1 MIFRLFQVTYQLKK
15 SNLIGVLWYNIT
27 TMEKNIIEHISS
39 DLQLSQKQIEAVL
52 ALTAE
57 GNTIPFIARYR
68 KEVTGNLDEV
78 VIKAIIDQEKS
89 LRNLQERKETVLAK
103 IQEQGKLTDSL
114 KASILAAEK
123 LADVE
128 ELYLPYKEKRRTK
141 ATIAREA
148 GLFPLARLILQNAN
162 NLEKEAEVFV
172 CDAFPNTESALSGA
186 VDILVE
192 AMSEDVKLRSWT
204 YNEIWTY
211 SSITSQVKDKA
222 LDEKQIFQIYYDFSD
237 KVSKMQGYRTLALNR
252 GEKLGILK
260 VGFEHHFDKMV
271 RFFSVRFKEK
281 NIYIDDVIQQSIRKK
296 IVPAMERRIRTELTE
311 AAEDGAITLFSENL
325 RHLLLVSPLKG
336 KMVLGFDPAFR
347 TGAKLAVVDQTGKLM
362 TTQVIYPVAP
372 ASQAKIAQ
380 AKKDLAAIIS
390 DYNIEIIAIGNGTAS
405 RESEAFVAE
414 VLKDFPN
421 CSYVIVNE
429 SGASVYS
436 ASELARHEFPDLT
449 VEKRSAI
456 SIARRLQDPLAELVK
471 IDPKSIGVGQY
482 QHDVSQK
489 KLSDNLDFVVDT
501 VVNQVG
507 VNLNTASSVLL
518 SHVSGLN
525 KTISE
530 NIVKYREENG
540 SIKSRAEIKKVPRL
554 GAKAFEQAAGFL
566 RIPNAENILDN
577 TGVHPESY
585 PAVKELFK
593 RLAISDLDD
602 QARAKLKSIDIKTMS
617 QDLGLGFETLKDI
630 ISDLLKPGRDLRDDF
645 ETPVLRQD
653 ILDLKDLAI
662 GQKLEGTVRNVVD
675 FGAFVDIG
683 VHEDGLIHISE
694 MSQTFVNHPSQVLSV
709 GDLVTVW
716 VSKIDLAR
724 HKVNLSLIAP
734 NESH

>member
-1 MIFRLFQVTYQLKK
+1 
-15 SNLIGVLWYNIT
+15 
-27 TMEKNIIEHISS
+27 MEKNIIEHISS

-52 ALTAE
+52 TLTAE

-162 NLEKEAEVFV
+162 NLEKEAEAFV
-172 CDAFPNTESALSGA
+172 CNAFPNVESALSGA

-211 SSITSQVKDKA
+211 SLITSQVKDKG

-260 VGFEHHFDKMV
+260 VGFEHHFEKMI

-281 NIYIDDVIQQSIRKK
+281 NAYIEDVIQQSIRKK

-390 DYNIEIIAIGNGTAS
+390 DYNLEIIAIGNGTAS

-540 SIKSRAEIKKVPRL
+540 RIKSRAEIKKVPRL

-617 QDLGLGFETLKDI
+617 QDLGLGLETLQDI
-630 ISDLLKPGRDLRDDF
+630 ISDLLKPGRDLRDEF
-645 ETPVLRQD
+645 QTPVLRQD

>member
-1 MIFRLFQVTYQLKK
+1 MKNENIHKIAQELTIKENQIAK
-15 SNLIGVLWYNIT
+15 VL
-27 TMEKNIIEHISS
+27 E
-39 DLQLSQKQIEAVL
+39 
-52 ALTAE
+52 LTSE

-68 KEVTGNLDEV
+68 KEMTGNLDEV
-78 VIKAIIDQEKS
+78 QIKAIIDLDKS
-89 LRNLQERKETVLAK
+89 MTALAERKATVLSK
-103 IQEQGKLTDSL
+103 IEEQGKLTAEL
-114 KASILAAEK
+114 KKAIEVAEK

-148 GLFPLARLILQNAN
+148 GLFPLARLILQNKAS
-162 NLEKEAEVFV
+162 LEKEAQAFI
-172 CDAFPNTESALSGA
+172 CDGFETADKAIAGACEILIESF
-186 VDILVE
+186 
-192 AMSEDVKLRSWT
+192 SEDNRLRSWV
-204 YNEIWTY
+204 YNEIWSY
-211 SSITSQVKDKA
+211 SSMISSVKDETSDDK
-222 LDEKQIFQIYYDFSD
+222 KTFQIYYDFSE
-237 KVSKMQGYRTLALNR
+237 KVSKMQGYRILALNR

-260 VGFEHHFDKMV
+260 VGFDHNTEKMI
-271 RFFSVRFKEK
+271 RFMASRFK
-281 NIYIDDVIQQSIRKK
+281 NRNAYIDDVISKTIKKK
-296 IVPAMERRIRTELTE
+296 IVPAMERRIHSELTE
-311 AAEDGAITLFSENL
+311 SAEDGAIELFSENL
-325 RHLLLVSPLKG
+325 RNLLLVSPLKG

-372 ASQAKIAQ
+372 ASQAKIEQ
-380 AKKDLAAIIS
+380 SKKDLAELIS
-390 DYNIEIIAIGNGTAS
+390 SYGIEIIAIGNGTAS
-405 RESEAFVAE
+405 RESEAFVAQ
-414 VLKDFPN
+414 VLKDFPEV
-421 CSYVIVNE
+421 SYVIVNE

-489 KLSDNLDFVVDT
+489 KLAENLDFVVDT

-507 VNLNTASSVLL
+507 VNINTASPALL

-530 NIVKYREENG
+530 NIVKYRDEHG
-540 SIKSRAEIKKVPRL
+540 RISSREEIKKVPRL

-566 RIPNAENILDN
+566 RIPGAKNILDN

-585 PAVKELFK
+585 KAVERLLKELD
-593 RLAISDLDD
+593 ITDLDD
-602 QARAKLKSIDIKTMS
+602 SAKAKLQAVSVKDMAETI
-617 QDLGLGFETLKDI
+617 GLGQETLKDI
-630 ISDLLKPGRDLRDDF
+630 IADLLKPGRDLRDDF
-645 ETPVLRQD
+645 EAPVLRQD
-653 ILDLKDLAI
+653 VLDISDLEI

-683 VHEDGLIHISE
+683 LHDDGLIHISQ
-694 MSQTFVNHPSQVLSV
+694 MSKSFVKHPSQVVSV
-709 GDLVTVW
+709 GDVVTVW
-716 VSKIDLAR
+716 VSKIDKER
-724 HKVNLSLIAP
+724 GKINLSLVDLREL
-734 NESH
+734 N